1 MGLICLEHYNND
13 ATFLEQDLPQAYPP
27 PPPKERKE
35 IHNPLNDLQKTDE
48 NTELLV
54 NDISGH
60 R

>member
-13 ATFLEQDLPQAYPP
+13 ATFLEQDLPQAYP

>member
-1 MGLICLEHYNND
+1 M
-13 ATFLEQDLPQAYPP
+13 EQDLPQAYPP